1 MDFKTRE
8 ASLFVQTQPFQ
19 KAQSPITLC
28 GVDRTTAHNGTKT
41 AMNGSELPVKISK
54 ISASSQSSGSQEA
67 SSIQTPKVTQ
77 PSSKILDKVRAFEEQ
92 RHSNNIPMVSSSR
105 LSRGFNQTSFCS
117 FEDGRSKAGKPQ
129 DNIKSDVALKRSF
142 FKQKAS
148 SLEEQ
153 STYVEKGFQSKL
165 SEELYRIKKLVRKSN
180 IKKAFSMDQLTQ
192 TDKQSTGNIES
203 AQAQI
208 IQKVEDTREKKYTN
222 SNHLP
227 EAKKQCSAL
236 PNEASSELPKKKVP
250 EDSTQHEWKAPPD
263 ITENQCRIN
272 SNLRRLLDRKAINEK
287 VAFSK
292 IPRQCS
298 PRVPRINVPCK
309 LPKSHVEIPASQ
321 PIMQVGL
328 LQAPL
333 KPPRLFGSVSKL
345 PKSFKETEEK
355 KDPSLAPK
363 VTIPTIVVENKPVD
377 EEADKAEF
385 GQKEAN
391 KNEGKTTRRNR
402 GKTSSRN
409 IKLTRYSR
417 LKYSV

>member
-19 KAQSPITLC
+19 KAQSPITF
-28 GVDRTTAHNGTKT
+28 DRTTAHNGTKT
-41 AMNGSELPVKISK
+41 AMNGSDLPVKISK
-54 ISASSQSSGSQEA
+54 ISASSQSRGSQEA

-77 PSSKILDKVRAFEEQ
+77 PSSKIFDKVRAFEEQ
-92 RHSNNIPMVSSSR
+92 RHSSNIPRVSSSR
-105 LSRGFNQTSFCS
+105 LSWGFNRTSSCS
-117 FEDGRSKAGKPQ
+117 SEDGRSKAGKPQ

-165 SEELYRIKKLVRKSN
+165 SEELHRIKKLVGKSN

-203 AQAQI
+203 VQAQI

-222 SNHLP
+222 SNNLP
-227 EAKKQCSAL
+227 EAKKRCSAL
-236 PNEASSELPKKKVP
+236 PKEDSPELPKKKVP
-250 EDSTQHEWKAPPD
+250 EDSTQHERKAPPD

-272 SNLRRLLDRKAINEK
+272 SNPRRLLDRKVINEK

-292 IPRQCS
+292 IPGQCS
-298 PRVPRINVPCK
+298 PRVPRINVSCK
-309 LPKSHVEIPASQ
+309 LPKSPVEIPPSQ

-333 KPPRLFGSVSKL
+333 KPPRLFGSVSTL
-345 PKSFKETEEK
+345 PKSFKEREEK
-355 KDPSLAPK
+355 KDSSLAPK

-391 KNEGKTTRRNR
+391 KNEGKTARRNR

-409 IKLTRYSR
+409 VKLTRYSR

>member
-1 MDFKTRE
+1 MDFKTRK

-19 KAQSPITLC
+19 KAQSPITLS

-54 ISASSQSSGSQEA
+54 ISVSSQSSSSQEA

-92 RHSNNIPMVSSSR
+92 RHSSNIPMVSSSR

-117 FEDGRSKAGKPQ
+117 SEDGRSKAEKPQ

-165 SEELYRIKKLVRKSN
+165 SEELHRIKKLVRKSN
-180 IKKAFSMDQLTQ
+180 IKKAFSMDQLTK

-203 AQAQI
+203 VQAQI

-222 SNHLP
+222 SNNLP

-236 PNEASSELPKKKVP
+236 PNEESSELPKVP

-263 ITENQCRIN
+263 ITENQCTIN
-272 SNLRRLLDRKAINEK
+272 SNPRQLLNRKAINEK

-292 IPRQCS
+292 IPGQCS
-298 PRVPRINVPCK
+298 PRVPRINVSCK
-309 LPKSHVEIPASQ
+309 LPKSPVEIPPSQ

-333 KPPRLFGSVSKL
+333 KPPRLFGLVSTL
-345 PKSFKETEEK
+345 PKSFKEREEK
-355 KDPSLAPK
+355 KDSSLAPK

-391 KNEGKTTRRNR
+391 KNEGKTARRNR

-417 LKYSV
+417 LKYSM